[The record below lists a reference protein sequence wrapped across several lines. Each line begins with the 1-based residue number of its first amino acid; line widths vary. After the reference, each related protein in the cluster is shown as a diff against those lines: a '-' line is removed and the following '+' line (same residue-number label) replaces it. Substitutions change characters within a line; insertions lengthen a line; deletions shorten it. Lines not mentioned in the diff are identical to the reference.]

1 MAVYMDT
8 SALAK
13 LIVAEGESKALIEW
27 LGVRQQTA
35 AGGIGALVT
44 SDVARTELL
53 RLTRRYAPDRMTRA
67 RDVLDTLTITAVT
80 TDLFE
85 AAARIEPI
93 ELRSLDALH
102 LASALNLG
110 DDLDV
115 MVCYDRRLAEA
126 ARQQGIRVVAPGA
139 DPAGS

>member
-1 MAVYMDT
+1 MAVYLDT

-13 LIVAEGESKALIEW
+13 LVVAEGESQELFHW
-27 LGVRQQTA
+27 LGERQRSAT
-35 AGGIGALVT
+35 GVLVT

-53 RLTRRYAPDRMTRA
+53 RLVRRYAPDRMTRA

-85 AAARIEPI
+85 AAARIEPV

-110 DDLDV
+110 DDLDIL
-115 MVCYDRRLAEA
+115 VCYDQRLSDA
-126 ARQQGIRVVAPGA
+126 ASRQGIRVAAPGA
-139 DPAGS
+139 TMG

>member
-1 MAVYMDT
+1 VAVYLDT

-13 LIVAEGESKALIEW
+13 LVVAEGESQELFHW
-27 LGVRQQTA
+27 LGERQGRAT
-35 AGGIGALVT
+35 GVLVT

-53 RLTRRYAPDRMTRA
+53 RLVRRFAPDRMTRA

-85 AAARIEPI
+85 AAARIEPV

-115 MVCYDRRLAEA
+115 IVCYDQRLSDA
-126 ARQQGIRVVAPGA
+126 ASLQGIRVAAPGA
-139 DPAGS
+139 MG